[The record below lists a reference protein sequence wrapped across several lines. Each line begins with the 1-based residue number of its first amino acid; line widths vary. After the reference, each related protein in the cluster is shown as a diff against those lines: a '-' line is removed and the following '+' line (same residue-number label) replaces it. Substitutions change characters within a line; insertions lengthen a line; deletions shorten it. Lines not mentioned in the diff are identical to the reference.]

1 MRKQTFKSGFTL
13 IELLVVISIIGLLSS
28 VVLASV
34 NAARS
39 KARDASRVEALIQ
52 LRTALELYYSKHGS
66 YPVAGINMYQ
76 SDLDSQGYFNGTNS
90 GNWIPGLVADGDISS
105 LPHDP
110 HAGVNIS
117 CDPSWWGLESPTYV
131 YQSYDGKGY
140 ALASI
145 CGAEN
150 NISIN
155 SIFFDKW
162 LGLQDG
168 NQDLRTMKIC
178 NQAVT
183 DPNSDECNGGV
194 NGYF

>member
-1 MRKQTFKSGFTL
+1 MRKQSFKKGGFTL

-39 KARDASRVEALIQ
+39 KARDASRVQALVQ
-52 LRTALELYYSKHGS
+52 LRNSLELYYSKHGS
-66 YPVAGINMYQ
+66 YPVTGTSIYQ
-76 SDLDSQGYFNGTNS
+76 SDLDTQNYFNGTNS
-90 GNWIPGLVADGDISS
+90 GNWIPGLVADGVISS

-110 HAGVNIS
+110 RAGINVN
-117 CDPSWWGLESPTYV
+117 CAPFWWDVESPTYV

-150 NISIN
+150 NISTQ
-155 SIFFDKW
+155 SIFFDKY
-162 LGLQDG
+162 LGQWGNDLQ
-168 NQDLRTMKIC
+168 TMKIC
-178 NQAVT
+178 SQPVI
-183 DPNSDECNGGV
+183 DPNSDECNGGYQ
-194 NGYF
+194 GYF